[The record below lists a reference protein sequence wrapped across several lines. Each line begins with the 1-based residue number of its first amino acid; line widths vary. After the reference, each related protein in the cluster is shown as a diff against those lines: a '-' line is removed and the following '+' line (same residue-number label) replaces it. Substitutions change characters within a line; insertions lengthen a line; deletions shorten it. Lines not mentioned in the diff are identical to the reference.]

1 MGQVTLIWG
10 HFRWFLAS
18 KNRVISIQNIQHYQ
32 LYIFCNSSNSNT
44 ARFPLNESIK
54 NPFNHQ
60 LYPNITTFIISTKLA
75 AFKLKISL
83 KDKTFHR
90 YHKKFFSSVM
100 DGQFRLHSF
109 PSKKKNC
116 IPRNKLQRGWKSFI
130 WQVVVSRFGPGSGFP
145 ANRSQI

>member
-1 MGQVTLIWG
+1 MCQVTLIWG

-18 KNRVISIQNIQHYQ
+18 KNRVISIRNIQHYQ

-44 ARFPLNESIK
+44 ARFPLNETIKKSIQPSALSK
-54 NPFNHQ
+54 YNN
-60 LYPNITTFIISTKLA
+60 FILSTELA

-90 YHKKFFSSVM
+90 CHKKFFSSVM

-109 PSKKKNC
+109 PIGKKIC
-116 IPRNKLQRGWKSFI
+116 IPRNKLQRGRKSLI